1 MTSLS
6 TPTDSQKKSFLSPN
20 QLQTLLEREEV
31 LLLDVREVAEYQA
44 EHVAGA
50 HLYPL
55 SQIAQLPLPASD
67 RPIVLTCQS
76 GMRSQ
81 KAAAKLRQQGL
92 TITELQGGLNAWKQQ
107 GLPTVGQTAKAPIS
121 LMRQVQIVAGSLV
134 LLGVILSLTV
144 APAWIGLSGFVGA
157 GLVFAGVSGTCLMA
171 NLLAELP
178 WNRG

>member
-1 MTSLS
+1 MTSFS
-6 TPTDSQKKSFLSPN
+6 TPTNRQNTPLLSPN
-20 QLQTLLEREEV
+20 QLQFLIDRQEV

-44 EHVAGA
+44 DHIAGS

-55 SQIAQLPLPASD
+55 SQITQLPLPASD

-81 KAAAKLRQQGL
+81 KAATQLQQRGL

-107 GLPTVGQTAKAPIS
+107 GLPTIGQTANAPIS
-121 LMRQVQIVAGSLV
+121 LMRQVQLVAGSLV
-134 LLGVILSLTV
+134 LISIILSLTL
-144 APAWIGLSGFVGA
+144 APTWLGLSAFVGA
-157 GLVFAGVSGTCLMA
+157 GLVFAGLSGTCLLA
-171 NLLAELP
+171 NVLAAMP